1 MPDTSKFPLILL
13 SLVVLL
19 GRATS
24 AEEKKALPAASP
36 QDIEYFEKKVRPILA
51 ERCYSCHSSTAKTIH
66 GGLKVDSAQALYAG
80 GDSGASIIPG
90 KPEESLLIA
99 AILYDS
105 DADYQMPPKG
115 KLPESEIA
123 ELKEWVRRGAPFPDD
138 GSVAAAKQGIDMEE
152 ARKFWSFQPVHEHP
166 LPETSMSSWPQKRLD
181 HFVLSAME
189 KQGLSPSP
197 KADRATLLRR
207 LSFDLIG
214 LPPTPEEVESF
225 VNNPAPDAYEKE
237 VERLLASPH
246 FGERWGR
253 MWLDLAR
260 YTDKTASWLDSTG
273 QAYLYRD
280 WVVKAMNDDVPYD
293 EFIHRQL
300 ATDFMEETGP
310 EDSPALGFIGLS
322 PNYWKELKL
331 PSEIIKV
338 IVADEWEE
346 RVDAVSRTFLGLT
359 VACAR
364 CHDHKFDPVTQEDYY
379 ALAGVFASTR
389 IFECPTIEEELYAP
403 VRTAREEVKG
413 LEKELTALKKKKPKP
428 EDEIAELTK
437 KIQDIKD
444 STPHY
449 NSVMA
454 PGIVEEALFVERKGK
469 TPQEGTNLVYRPEPR
484 DLNLF
489 IRGNPNRLG
498 DVVPRRFLEVLSNEN
513 SKPFTNGSGRLELAQ
528 SITRESAPLA
538 ARVMVNRIWLSH
550 FGRGIVNTPS
560 NFGLSGE
567 LPSHPELLDDLAAR
581 FIQNGWSLKKLH
593 REIVL
598 SATYRQSSRIQ
609 ENQESVDPS
618 NIWLS
623 RMNRQRLHVES
634 WRDAMLSTTGELDL
648 TMGGPSLDLKDPKNL
663 RRTIYGTIHRRDMST
678 MLLMHDFPDPTTHN
692 PQRLSTTTALQGL
705 YVLNGPLLLGRS
717 EKLAQRVASEIPDDE
732 SKRIQRAYE
741 LLYARKPSSK
751 EIEIGLSFL
760 NQPDEATRADAWTQY
775 AHVLLASNEFLFV
788 D

>member
-36 QDIEYFEKKVRPILA
+36 QDIEYFEKKIRPILA
-51 ERCYSCHSSTAKTIH
+51 EHCYSCHSSSAKTVH

-80 GDSGASIIPG
+80 GDSGASILPG

-123 ELKEWVRRGAPFPDD
+123 ELTEWVRRGAPFPDD
-138 GSVAAAKQGIDMEE
+138 GSVETAKQEINMEE
-152 ARKFWSFQPVHEHP
+152 ARKFWSFQPVHEQP
-166 LPETSMSSWPQKRLD
+166 LPTTSTSSWPQKRLD

-197 KADRATLLRR
+197 EADRATLLRR

-214 LPPTPEEVESF
+214 LPPTPEEIASF

-237 VERLLASPH
+237 VERLLANPH

-280 WVVKAMNDDVPYD
+280 WVIKAMNDDVPYD
-293 EFIHRQL
+293 DFIHRQL

-310 EDSPALGFIGLS
+310 EDSPALGFLGLS

-389 IFECPTIEEELYAP
+389 IYECPTIEEELYAP
-403 VRTAREEVKG
+403 VRVAREEVKG
-413 LEKELTALKKKKPKP
+413 LEKKLTALKKKKPKP
-428 EDEIAELTK
+428 EDEIAELTE
-437 KIQDIKD
+437 KIEDIKN

-538 ARVMVNRIWLSH
+538 ARVMVNRIWLAH

-567 LPSHPELLDDLAAR
+567 RPSHPELLDDLAAR

-598 SATYRQSSRIQ
+598 SSTYRQSSRIQ
-609 ENQESVDPS
+609 ENQESVDPE

-634 WRDAMLSTTGELDL
+634 WRDAMLSTSGELDL
-648 TMGGPSLDLKDPKNL
+648 TMGGPSKDLKDPKNL

-717 EKLAQRVASEIPDDE
+717 EKFAERLATEIPDDD
-732 SKRIQRAYE
+732 SKRIRRAYE
-741 LLYARKPSSK
+741 LLYARKPTPK
-751 EIEIGLSFL
+751 EIEIGLTFL
-760 NQPDEATRADAWTQY
+760 NQPDEVARAEAWTQY

>member
-197 KADRATLLRR
+197 EADRATLLRR

-648 TMGGPSLDLKDPKNL
+648 TMGGPSLNLKDPKNL

-741 LLYARKPSSK
+741 LLYARKPTSK

>member
-1 MPDTSKFPLILL
+1 MSVAPKFSLLILFCIVFVGG
-13 SLVVLL
+13 SVFAEDNIDFPK
-19 GRATS
+19 AT
-24 AEEKKALPAASP
+24 A
-36 QDIEYFEKKVRPILA
+36 QDIEYFEKKIRPLLVK
-51 ERCYSCHSSTAKTIH
+51 RCYSCHSSDAKTVH
-66 GGLKVDSAQALYAG
+66 GGLKVDSAQALFAG
-80 GDSGASIIPG
+80 GDSGISIVPG
-90 KPEESLLIA
+90 KPKESLLIA
-99 AILYDS
+99 SISYDS

-115 KLPESEIA
+115 KLPDNEISE
-123 ELKEWVRRGAPFPDD
+123 LTEWVRRGAPFPHDE
-138 GSVAAAKQGIDMEE
+138 SVAEMSKSIDMNS
-152 ARKFWSFQPVHEHP
+152 AKKFWSFQPVKEQA
-166 LPETSMSSWPQKRLD
+166 LPKTVQSTWPRQRID
-181 HFVLSAME
+181 HFVLAAME
-189 KQGLSPSP
+189 QQGLTPSP
-197 KADRATLLRR
+197 EADKATLLRR

-214 LPPTPEEVESF
+214 LPPTPEEIETF
-225 VNNPAPDAYEKE
+225 VNNPAPDAYQKE
-237 VERLLASPH
+237 VERLLANPH

-273 QAYLYRD
+273 EAHLYRD
-280 WVVKAMNDDVPYD
+280 WVIKAMNEDVPYD
-293 EFIHRQL
+293 NFIHRQL
-300 ATDFMEETGP
+300 ATDFLDETGP

-389 IFECPTIEEELYAP
+389 IFECPTIEEDLYAP
-403 VRTAREEVKG
+403 VREAREKVKE
-413 LEKELTALKKKKPKP
+413 LEKELTALKKKTP
-428 EDEIAELTK
+428 EPETEIADLTK
-437 KIQDIKD
+437 QIKD
-444 STPHY
+444 LKETTPHY
-449 NSVMA
+449 NTPMA
-454 PGIVEEALFVERKGK
+454 PGIVEEALFVERQGK
-469 TPQEGTNLVYRPEPR
+469 TAQEGTKLVYKPEPR

-498 DVVPRRFLEVLSNEN
+498 DVVPRRYLEVLSNET
-513 SKPFTNGSGRLELAQ
+513 SEPFTNGSGRLELAQ
-528 SITRESAPLA
+528 SITRESKALA
-538 ARVMVNRIWLSH
+538 ARVMVNRIWLAH

-567 LPSHPELLDDLAAR
+567 LPSHSELLDDLAAR
-581 FIQNGWSLKKLH
+581 FVKDGWSLKGLH

-598 SATYRQSSRIQ
+598 SATYRQSSRV
-609 ENQESVDPS
+609 EGNRAEVDPE

-634 WRDAMLSTTGELDL
+634 WRDAMLSVTGELD
-648 TMGGPSLDLKDPKNL
+648 TSIGGPSLDLKDAKNL

-678 MLLMHDFPDPTTHN
+678 MLLMHDFPDPTSHN
-692 PQRLSTTTALQGL
+692 PQRQSTTTALQGL
-705 YVLNGPLLLGRS
+705 YVLNGPLLLSRS
-717 EKLAQRVASEIPDDE
+717 EKLAERLATEYPENDT
-732 SKRIQRAYE
+732 KRIQRAYE
-741 LLYARKPSSK
+741 LLFARKPTSK
-751 EIEIGLSFL
+751 ELQIGLGFL
-760 NQPDEATRADAWTQY
+760 NQSDEEKQTETWTQY

>member
-197 KADRATLLRR
+197 EADRATLLRR